1 LCFVSSSTTSR
12 VNLLRGLV
20 WLVPLVLA
28 WGLAYP
34 LIKLVSTS
42 VSPIII
48 SWFRVGVGAI
58 FFLAAGRGLS
68 VGVKQFVNGVIY
80 FVIFMLLLN
89 VGTSVS
95 SSPGLAAVMMYT
107 QPVFVIVIERALGTK
122 LSSRTILG
130 VILGFLGVLVSAAS
144 VSFDLGIL
152 LTLMGGAV
160 WAVGTIYYARNLEK
174 ENVLKLNAFMS
185 VSALP
190 IMLALTPFDYYFE
203 FSVKIIILLLVLSV
217 LAQALAYYLWFNV
230 IRELGSVRASAGS
243 LVTPVVAYAAS
254 YLILRTIPTPLE
266 VVGSAITLL
275 GVYLALSSKSF

>member
-1 LCFVSSSTTSR
+1 MLCFVSSTTSR
-12 VNLLRGLV
+12 VNLLRGLA
-20 WLVPLVLA
+20 WLVPLVFA

-48 SWFRVGVGAI
+48 SWFRVGIGAL

-80 FVIFMLLLN
+80 FAIFMLLLN

-122 LSSRTILG
+122 LSSKTILG
-130 VILGFLGVLVSAAS
+130 VVIGFLGVLVSAAS

-160 WAVGTIYYARNLEK
+160 WAVGTVYYARNLEK
-174 ENVLKLNAFMS
+174 EDVLKLNAFMS

-190 IMLALTPFDYYFE
+190 ILVALTPFDYYFD
-203 FSVKIIILLLVLSV
+203 FSIRVIILLLVLSV

-230 IRELGSVRASAGS
+230 IRELGSIRASAGS

-254 YLILRTIPTPLE
+254 YLLLHTVPTPLE

-275 GVYLALSSKSF
+275 GVYLALSSKTF

>member
-58 FFLAAGRGLS
+58 FFLAVGRGLS

-122 LSSRTILG
+122 LSSRTIMG

-144 VSFDLGIL
+144 VSFDIGIL

-160 WAVGTIYYARNLEK
+160 WAVGTVYYARNLEK
-174 ENVLKLNAFMS
+174 VDVLKLNAFMS

-203 FSVKIIILLLVLSV
+203 FSVRIIILLLVLSV
-217 LAQALAYYLWFNV
+217 LAQALAYYLWFNA

-254 YLILRTIPTPLE
+254 YLLLHTVPTPLE

-275 GVYLALSSKSF
+275 GVYLALSSKTL

>member
-1 LCFVSSSTTSR
+1 MCFVSSSTTSR

-152 LTLMGGAV
+152 LTLMGGTV

>member
-203 FSVKIIILLLVLSV
+203 FSVKIIILLFILSV

-243 LVTPVVAYAAS
+243 LVTPVVAYGAS

>member
-1 LCFVSSSTTSR
+1 
-12 VNLLRGLV
+12 LV

-58 FFLAAGRGLS
+58 FFLAVGRGLS

-122 LSSRTILG
+122 LSSRTIMG

-144 VSFDLGIL
+144 VSFDIGIL

-160 WAVGTIYYARNLEK
+160 WAVGTVYYARNLEK
-174 ENVLKLNAFMS
+174 VDVLKLNAFMS

-203 FSVKIIILLLVLSV
+203 FSVRIIILLLVLSV
-217 LAQALAYYLWFNV
+217 LAQALAYYLWFNA

-254 YLILRTIPTPLE
+254 YLLLHTVPTPLE

-275 GVYLALSSKSF
+275 GVYLALSSKTL